1 MGRQFSGGTGMSAQ
15 VMDFKTIEDVF
26 KYAIMVESRGYEF
39 YRTTAEKTSN
49 ETARRFFKEFAEE
62 EQDHK
67 RMLVD
72 LYRTWRDAST
82 WDENILKTGREHGF
96 DIHDP
101 ILSEAFRKSLSTSTF
116 DMTALDIAIVL
127 EREARDFYA
136 KATAKMSDPELKKI
150 LTWLT
155 QWEDD
160 HYDTMV
166 KLHESLR
173 AEYWHDNN
181 FWPF

>member
-1 MGRQFSGGTGMSAQ
+1 MTAAS
-15 VMDFKTIEDVF
+15 MDFTSIEDVF
-26 KYAIMVESRGYEF
+26 KYAILVESRGYEF
-39 YRTTAEKTSN
+39 YNTTAEKTTN

-67 RMLVD
+67 RILMD
-72 LYRTWRDAST
+72 LYRTWRDQSK
-82 WDENILKTGREHGF
+82 WDEGILKSGREHSF

-101 ILSEAFRKSLSTSTF
+101 ILSEAFRKSLSTTMF
-116 DMTALDIAIVL
+116 DTTALDIAIVL

-136 KATAKMSDPELKKI
+136 KAVAKVTDPELKKI
-150 LTWLT
+150 LNWLA

-173 AEYWHDNN
+173 TEYWHDNK